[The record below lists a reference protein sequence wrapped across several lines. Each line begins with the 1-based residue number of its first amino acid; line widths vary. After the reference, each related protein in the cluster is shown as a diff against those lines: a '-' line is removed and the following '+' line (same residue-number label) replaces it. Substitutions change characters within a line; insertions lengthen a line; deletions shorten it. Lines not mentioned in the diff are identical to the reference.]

1 MTTCDRTV
9 VVSHDQ
15 EADAAYV
22 QFPGFEGET
31 YPTQIVVEDDRLES
45 MIVLDFTASGQLAG
59 VEVVG
64 VSPVLDDRML
74 PPS

>member
-1 MTTCDRTV
+1 MTECDRTV
-9 VVSHDQ
+9 VVSHDR

-22 QFPGFEGET
+22 QFPGFGAET
-31 YPTQIVVEDDRLES
+31 YPIQIVVEDERLES

-64 VSPVLDDRML
+64 VSPVLDERML
-74 PPS
+74 PRN